1 MPNHPI
7 ESILAATDLS
17 PASDPVLRAAG
28 VIARMTGAALYVI
41 HAFDLPPSPY
51 LDAARG
57 EVTFPERTAAAR
69 RALEAQ
75 VTRTVPAEVA
85 VAEQRVEIYAAHRA
99 IAEYAEAVGAALVV
113 IGPHTD
119 EGVGAGLLGTTAD
132 RLIRTLRAPCLIV
145 RGDFVLPLR
154 RVLVPVDLSEAA
166 RPALETAL
174 RWAGT
179 LGRSR
184 QLPSGRTDVSVV
196 HVVPRLADVPELPFD
211 HATVAPGVNREVED
225 AFRAVGEPGHVV
237 VHEEVIWGEK
247 PADEIV
253 GLAQRE
259 WVDLVV
265 LATHGHGA
273 LARALVG
280 STASAVARRA
290 PCPVLLVPPRM
301 WLRADRDGA
310 PAPGATS

>member
-1 MPNHPI
+1 MSNRAI
-7 ESILAATDLS
+7 VSIVAATDLS
-17 PASDPVLRAAG
+17 PACDPVLQAAG
-28 VIARMTGAALYVI
+28 VIARMTGATLHVI

-51 LDAARG
+51 LDAQEG
-57 EVTFPERTAAAR
+57 EATFPARIASARTA
-69 RALEAQ
+69 LQAQ
-75 VTRTVPAEVA
+75 VERTVPAEVT

-99 IAEYAEAVGAALVV
+99 IAEYASAVGAALVV
-113 IGPHTD
+113 IGPHTHAGR
-119 EGVGAGLLGTTAD
+119 EAGLLGSTAD
-132 RLIRTLRAPCLIV
+132 RLIRTLHAPCLIV

-184 QLPSGRTDVSVV
+184 HPPSGKTEVSVV
-196 HVVPRLADVPELPFD
+196 HVVPRLADVPEVPFD
-211 HATVAPGVNREVED
+211 HATVAPGVNREVEE
-225 AFRAVGEPGHVV
+225 AFRAAGAPGHVV
-237 VHEEVIWGEK
+237 VHEEVIWGER

-301 WLRADRDGA
+301 WLGVEPEGA
-310 PAPGATS
+310 